1 MHSQTHSLERKQSMS
16 SWRKGSKGLK
26 YASCPLP
33 LHQLQHPLS
42 PQARGLQMLCHAC
55 PRDVVAGEPM
65 SSSLLVLPQ
74 LPQHPVMLTVGS
86 SSSAPTRLQATEAG
100 SFPWTPGAWCLQPS
114 GLAHPHASI
123 HQRLRTP
130 GSCPCAPCPDHHPGS
145 AGPGEKLKVAGLTGH
160 LTAKENKEEEER
172 LRLHSTAGLTRKE
185 KNKAAAERKC
195 QTSWSSKKPS
205 RMHDR
210 FFSRDS
216 AGVS

>member
-33 LHQLQHPLS
+33 LHQLQHLLS

-145 AGPGEKLKVAGLTGH
+145 AGPERRRTKQPQKGSARHHGHQRSPAGCTTG
-160 LTAKENKEEEER
+160 
-172 LRLHSTAGLTRKE
+172 
-185 KNKAAAERKC
+185 
-195 QTSWSSKKPS
+195 SSLGTLPESPPS
-205 RMHDR
+205 C
-210 FFSRDS
+210 
-216 AGVS
+216 